1 MSRGSAGDTISARGA
16 ISALQPISLDEL
28 NETAAMMT
36 RVDRKYLVPLTRLD
50 GVLDDLGAST
60 RVLEI
65 DGQRASE
72 YESVYFDTD
81 DLESYLAAARKRRR
95 RFKVRTRTY
104 VDSEQCYLEVKTRGG
119 RSLTVKERVEHPVD
133 ERSSLESDG
142 GYVDFALAE
151 AGIEGVESNEMRPS
165 MVTRYRRTTLFVAE
179 GNSRATI
186 DTSLSWSIPGGETI
200 STPGLVVVETKSGST
215 PSPVDRV
222 LWLHGHRPANISKY
236 GTGMAA
242 MRPDLPSNKWRRV
255 LNTQLLPAI
264 AHTQRI
270 AS

>member
-1 MSRGSAGDTISARGA
+1 MSRVAAPER
-16 ISALQPISLDEL
+16 ISALESISLDEL
-28 NETAAMMT
+28 NDTAAMMT
-36 RVDRKYLVPLTRLD
+36 RVDRKYLVPLAHLD
-50 GVLDDLGAST
+50 GVLESLGGAT

-65 DGQRASE
+65 EGQRSSE

-81 DLESYLAAARKRRR
+81 GLDSYLAAARKRRR

-142 GYVDFALAE
+142 GYVDFALSE
-151 AGIEGVESNEMRPS
+151 AGIGGVDSHQLHPTML
-165 MVTRYRRTTLFVAE
+165 TRYNRTTLFVPA

-186 DTSLSWSIPGGETI
+186 DTRLTWSVPGGDTI

-215 PSPVDRV
+215 PSTVDRV
-222 LWLHGHRPANISKY
+222 LWSHGHRPANISKY

-255 LNTQLLPAI
+255 LNTQVLPAL
-264 AHTQRI
+264 APTPRTT
-270 AS
+270 S

>member
-1 MSRGSAGDTISARGA
+1 MSRVDLLEA
-16 ISALQPISLDEL
+16 ISLDEL
-28 NETAAMMT
+28 NQTAAMMT
-36 RVDRKYLVPLTRLD
+36 RVDRKYLVPLAHLD
-50 GVLDDLGAST
+50 GVLEDLGEGT

-65 DGQRASE
+65 EGQRASD
-72 YESVYFDTD
+72 YESVYFDTEG
-81 DLESYLAAARKRRR
+81 LESYLSAARKRRR

-104 VDSEQCYLEVKTRGG
+104 VDSEQCFLEVKTRGG
-119 RSLTVKERVEHPVD
+119 RSLTVKERVEHPLD

-151 AGIEGVESNEMRPS
+151 AGIGVVNSHELHPS
-165 MVTRYRRTTLFVAE
+165 MVTRYQRTTLFVPE
-179 GNSRATI
+179 SNSRATI

-200 STPGLVVVETKSGST
+200 TTPGLVVVETKSGST

-255 LNTQLLPAI
+255 LNTQLLPAL
-264 AHTQRI
+264 APTQRI